1 MSAPTGV
8 AATVA
13 HRPPPLALADG
24 TVEALKWLA
33 LLLMTCDHINTYLF
47 DREQSWMYALGR
59 LAFPLFAVVLA
70 YNLAR
75 PDAFARGAHAR
86 GLKKLLLFGALA
98 TPAFIA
104 SGIAVYGWWPLNIL
118 FLFAAATACAWL
130 IERGGALGWS
140 GAALVFL
147 IGGGLAEFSWPGL
160 AFTLAVWW
168 YCKRAS
174 WPAAVVALAC
184 WVGLYVVNANFW
196 ALAAVPLVLT
206 APWWRLRVPRLRWA
220 FYVYYPVHLG
230 VLWAI
235 QQTIAQTI
243 R

>member
-1 MSAPTGV
+1 MSGAAGTAPDFPR
-8 AATVA
+8 
-13 HRPPPLALADG
+13 RPPRLVLADG

-33 LLLMTCDHINTYLF
+33 LLLMTCDHVNTYLF
-47 DREQSWMYALGR
+47 AREYPWMYALGR
-59 LAFPLFAVVLA
+59 LALPLFAVVLA

-86 GLKKLLLFGALA
+86 GLKKLLIFGALA
-98 TPAFIA
+98 TPAFIANGIA

-130 IERGGALGWS
+130 IERGGALGWT
-140 GAALVFL
+140 GAVLVFVV
-147 IGGGLAEFSWPGL
+147 GGGLSEFSWPGL

-174 WPAAVVALAC
+174 WPAAAVTLGGWA
-184 WVGLYVVNANFW
+184 GLYVVNANFW
-196 ALAAVPLVLT
+196 ALAAIPLVLT

-220 FYVYYPVHLG
+220 FYVYYPVHLT

-235 QQTIAQTI
+235 QQTI

>member
-1 MSAPTGV
+1 MSAPDGTAPGV
-8 AATVA
+8 S
-13 HRPPPLALADG
+13 RPPPYVLADG

-33 LLLMTCDHINTYLF
+33 LLLMTCDHANTYLF
-47 DREQSWMYALGR
+47 AREHPWMYALGR

-86 GLKKLLLFGALA
+86 GLKKLLIFGALA
-98 TPAFIA
+98 TPPFLLA
-104 SGIAVYGWWPLNIL
+104 GIDAGVALYGWWPLNIL

-140 GAALVFL
+140 GAAFVFL

-160 AFTLAVWW
+160 AFTLAIWW

-174 WPAAVVALAC
+174 WPAAVIALIC

-196 ALAAVPLVLT
+196 ALAALPLVLT

-220 FYVYYPVHLG
+220 FYVYYPVHLS

-235 QQTIAQTI
+235 QQTI